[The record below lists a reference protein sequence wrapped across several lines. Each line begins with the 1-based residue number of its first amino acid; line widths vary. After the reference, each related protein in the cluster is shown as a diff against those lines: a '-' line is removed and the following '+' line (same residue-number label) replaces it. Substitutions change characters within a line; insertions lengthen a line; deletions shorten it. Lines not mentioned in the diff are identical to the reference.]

1 MPRVIDC
8 PTDEKLELAELV
20 EMLETGDFDSQDE
33 DNFASWGIQLKK
45 LANDRNFLADLM
57 IAELKQ
63 RCDGQVRDNQYSAQV
78 VMLHGRSQ
86 KFIIRA
92 NFWPALKD
100 SVVRHSGTDPFFYG
114 VPHDHNFSF
123 LTVGYLGP
131 GYWSDYYEYDYGEV
145 VGYPGEDVNLRFIEK
160 SRLEQ
165 GKVMLYR
172 AHKDIH
178 LQLPADAMSVSLNI
192 VETSHSSAFR
202 DQYRFDLEN
211 RKIDGIMTRMSL
223 EPMLALAAHFGGGEG
238 MDLLANFADSPS
250 QRPHPLVRAAR
261 PRRRRADARRADRR
275 LRGGRARRQPAG
287 QRDGEARGREARG
300 RPRLDRRRAARS
312 RRLIRRSRV
321 RGAVCCETAWADS
334 ARTAMALC
342 CDRRLAGNADPARA
356 QRVPAIDRENAGVC
370 GPACGRH

>member
-1 MPRVIDC
+1 MPRLIAAE
-8 PTDEKLELAELV
+8 TDERIELAELV

-33 DNFASWGIQLKK
+33 DNFASWGIQLKR
-45 LANDRNFLADLM
+45 LANDRNFLADMM

-78 VMLHGRSQ
+78 VMLHGRSE
-86 KFIIRA
+86 KFIMRA

-145 VGYPGEDVNLRFIEK
+145 VGYPGEEVDLKFVEK
-160 SRLEQ
+160 ARLEQ

-172 AHKDIH
+172 AHQDIH

-202 DQYRFDLEN
+202 DQYRFNLETN
-211 RKIDGIMTRMSL
+211 AIEAIMTRMSL

-238 MDLLANFADSPS
+238 MDLLENFAAGHPS
-250 QRPHPLVRAAR
+250 DRIRWCALRARAAAAPTLDER
-261 PRRRRADARRADRR
+261 IAIYAAGARSGSR
-275 LRGGRARRQPAG
+275 LVAEMAKHEAEKIEKGRAWI
-287 QRDGEARGREARG
+287 DGELMREIVA
-300 RPRLDRRRAARS
+300 
-312 RRLIRRSRV
+312 
-321 RGAVCCETAWADS
+321 
-334 ARTAMALC
+334 
-342 CDRRLAGNADPARA
+342 
-356 QRVPAIDRENAGVC
+356 
-370 GPACGRH
+370 